1 MITTLDGVQRP
12 VQIGQALA
20 TIPAIRDVTLTAYDT
35 HHPMFFEWFIDVVMP
50 RLAQ

>member
-1 MITTLDGVQRP
+1 MVITTTAGEQRP

-20 TIPAIRDVTLTAYDT
+20 GVAIREVTLTAYDT
-35 HHPMFFEWFIDVVMP
+35 HHPMFFEWFIDIVMP